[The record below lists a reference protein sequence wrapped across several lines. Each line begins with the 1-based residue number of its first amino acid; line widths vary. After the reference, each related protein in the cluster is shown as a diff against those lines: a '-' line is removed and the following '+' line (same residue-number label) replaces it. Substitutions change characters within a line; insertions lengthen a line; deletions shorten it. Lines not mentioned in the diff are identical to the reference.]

1 MWWWKRRTSVVFVA
15 AALSA
20 TLAGGFVGE
29 FVHTDDGCTFETHCL
44 ACQRAVGSLAV
55 VVAILASPVA
65 LQPLGRVSD
74 PCSVALV
81 PAAIRAKVARGPP
94 QA

>member
-1 MWWWKRRTSVVFVA
+1 MLCLKRKASLALVA
-15 AALSA
+15 AVLLAA
-20 TLAGGFVGE
+20 LAGGFVGD
-29 FVHTDDGCTFETHCL
+29 FLHTDDGCTLETHCL

-55 VVAILASPVA
+55 VVANLGVPAT

-74 PCSVALV
+74 PPTVALA
-81 PAAIRAKVARGPP
+81 PAAIRTGVPRGPP

>member
-1 MWWWKRRTSVVFVA
+1 MRWWKRRTSLALVA
-15 AALSA
+15 AALLA

-29 FVHTDDGCTFETHCL
+29 LVHTDDGCAFETHCL

-55 VVAILASPVA
+55 IVANLASPEA
-65 LQPLGRVSD
+65 LRPLGRVSD
-74 PCSVALV
+74 PSSVVLV
-81 PAAIRAKVARGPP
+81 PAAVRAEVPRGPP